1 MPKSKDDEHKLSV
14 RIAPEIDEMI
24 DRLVEKTG
32 QNKTQVVNRL
42 LNPDSANIEIIDGTK
57 IAASL
62 FNIQCLLKKL
72 PDDDSVRVKV
82 EAACDLLTQEL
93 YDLFNKGGNSNGN
106 SESDKC

>member
-1 MPKSKDDEHKLSV
+1 MSNKEKKSQISV
-14 RIAPEIDEMI
+14 RLDPEIDKMLE
-24 DRLVEKTG
+24 RLAEKTG

-57 IAASL
+57 IAALL
-62 FNIQCLLKKL
+62 FNIQCLLKQL
-72 PDDDSVRVKV
+72 PKDDSVRVKV